1 MSGEHLEV
9 KIQTVCMDAADPEKL
24 GQWWQSLL
32 GGTLSLD
39 SDGDVRLAAGD
50 NVPLLFLG
58 VPEGKTV
65 KNRLHLDLQVTDFD
79 RAVDRVLELGA
90 TAADDVYRGDGWRVF
105 RDPEGNEFC
114 VLRPDPGA

>member
-1 MSGEHLEV
+1 MSSEHLKV

-24 GQWWQSLL
+24 GQWWQGLL
-32 GGTLSLD
+32 GGTLGID
-39 SDGDVRLAAGD
+39 SDGDVRLETGD

-58 VPEGKTV
+58 VPERKVV

-79 RAVDRVLELGA
+79 SAVHRVLELGA
-90 TAADDVYRGDGWRVF
+90 TAADDVYLGDGWRVF

-114 VLRPDPGA
+114 LLRPAPGG